1 MISSTE
7 AGAKTSVTVTSDF
20 VQLQD
25 FFLHILSLNMTHLI
39 ILNSKVICKN
49 SHAVRHDIVDPTL
62 QPFNYQQY
70 CLGCFL

>member
-25 FFLHILSLNMTHLI
+25 FFWDILSLNITYLI
-39 ILNSKVICKN
+39 ILNSEVEC
-49 SHAVRHDIVDPTL
+49 SCCTA
-62 QPFNYQQY
+62 
-70 CLGCFL
+70 